1 MSVLQSH
8 PSSRSPSG
16 SLLMSVSPVVLSASR
31 SLPFGSVHVSR
42 TNDVRS
48 EKPTSREPKGWE
60 WERRETIT
68 IIVQFFP
75 AVTNDFLFHIP
86 APWSGVSFGARLR
99 SRLRH
104 STPGPFVF
112 RLRSPS
118 RSAAS
123 RLLPA
128 ARNERRRGS
137 VGKETAW
144 VTVKGEE
151 TWHRLTLDLWLAKD
165 NRFLNPKSSYKR
177 ILMAPSC
184 RFIPLLVSVRHSSSP
199 IVVSS
204 LRPNREAAPP
214 AGKEWRE

>member
-1 MSVLQSH
+1 MRDGERKEGWWVPFLTVSSH
-8 PSSRSPSG
+8 NMLLLWSLVMEVANMVRHRKERVRGRS
-16 SLLMSVSPVVLSASR
+16 SLLSS
-31 SLPFGSVHVSR
+31 
-42 TNDVRS
+42 
-48 EKPTSREPKGWE
+48 
-60 WERRETIT
+60 
-68 IIVQFFP
+68 
-75 AVTNDFLFHIP
+75 
-86 APWSGVSFGARLR
+86 LR

-144 VTVKGEE
+144 VTVRGEE

-184 RFIPLLVSVRHSSSP
+184 RFIFCT
-199 IVVSS
+199 VSS
-204 LRPNREAAPP
+204 HMIRSLYSLVPR
-214 AGKEWRE
+214 

>member
-1 MSVLQSH
+1 MYPPYPLLCSLTSVVS
-8 PSSRSPSG
+8 PSSILTRFTRRRRREGGYDRPRGKRRVMRVRGRS
-16 SLLMSVSPVVLSASR
+16 SLLSS
-31 SLPFGSVHVSR
+31 
-42 TNDVRS
+42 
-48 EKPTSREPKGWE
+48 
-60 WERRETIT
+60 
-68 IIVQFFP
+68 
-75 AVTNDFLFHIP
+75 
-86 APWSGVSFGARLR
+86 LR

-144 VTVKGEE
+144 VTVRGEE

-184 RFIPLLVSVRHSSSP
+184 RFIFCT
-199 IVVSS
+199 VSS
-204 LRPNREAAPP
+204 HMIRSLYSLVPR
-214 AGKEWRE
+214 